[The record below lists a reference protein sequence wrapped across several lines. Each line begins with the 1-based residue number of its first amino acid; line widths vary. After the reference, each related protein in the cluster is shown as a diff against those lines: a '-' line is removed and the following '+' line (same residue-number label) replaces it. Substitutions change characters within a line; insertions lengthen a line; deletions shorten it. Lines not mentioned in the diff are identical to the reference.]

1 MRPRPARITFACATT
16 LALVLCLVAC
26 GGNGPSGQANE
37 VAAALEG
44 LATDPVALVSSK
56 ASAEARDQVAQLFVP
71 GSKVS
76 PDVGS
81 WAPDGPDKGTMVV

>member
-1 MRPRPARITFACATT
+1 MKTTRTFLSAGAALT
-16 LALVLCLVAC
+16 LVLCLVAC
-26 GGNGPSGQANE
+26 GSNAPSQEQAKQ